1 MKPMTRIFRTL
12 SIALL
17 MPSCLTLTACKSAP
31 PKPKVLK
38 LNVAVSADA
47 NPDAQNRPSPIV
59 IRVYQL
65 KDDAAFKD
73 ADFFALYDKEQPT
86 LAASLISRQEF
97 EVAPGA
103 QKVVDYQLAPDA
115 KFFGVAAGYRNI
127 RDAAWR
133 AEIGS
138 QDKGLAAI
146 AKKKKL
152 NVSAGRAAVT
162 VSAE

>member
-1 MKPMTRIFRTL
+1 MQLKVRTL
-12 SIALL
+12 RTLPIALL
-17 MPSCLTLTACKSAP
+17 LASCLTLTACKSAP
-31 PKPKVLK
+31 PKPQVLK
-38 LNVAVSADA
+38 LSVAVSADA
-47 NPDAQNRPSPIV
+47 NPDGQNRPSPIV
-59 IRVYQL
+59 IRIYQL

-73 ADFFALYDKEQPT
+73 ADFFALYDKEQAT
-86 LAASLISRQEF
+86 LAASLISRLEF

-103 QKVVDYQLAPDA
+103 QKVVDYPLSPDA
-115 KFFGVAAGYRNI
+115 RFVGVAAGYRNI

-138 QDKGLAAI
+138 QAKGVT

-152 NVSAGRAAVT
+152 NVSAGRASVT

>member
-1 MKPMTRIFRTL
+1 MQPMTRTFRTV
-12 SIALL
+12 SIVLL
-17 MPSCLTLTACKSAP
+17 MASCLTLTACKSGP
-31 PKPKVLK
+31 PKPQLLK
-38 LNVAVSADA
+38 LSIAVSADA
-47 NPDAQNRPSPIV
+47 NPDGQNRPSPIV

-103 QKVVDYQLAPDA
+103 QKLVDYQLAPDA

-152 NVSAGRAAVT
+152 NVAAGRAAVT

>member
-1 MKPMTRIFRTL
+1 MHPMIQTWRTL
-12 SIALL
+12 PIALL
-17 MPSCLTLTACKSAP
+17 LASCLTLTACKSAP
-31 PKPKVLK
+31 PKPQVLK
-38 LNVAVSADA
+38 LSVAVGADA
-47 NPDAQNRPSPIV
+47 NPDGQNRPSPIV

-73 ADFFALYDKEQPT
+73 ADFFALYDKEQAT

-115 KFFGVAAGYRNI
+115 RFIGIAAAYRNI
-127 RDAAWR
+127 RDAVWR
-133 AEIGS
+133 AQIGS
-138 QDKGLAAI
+138 QDKGLAGI

-152 NVSAGRAAVT
+152 NVSAGRASVA